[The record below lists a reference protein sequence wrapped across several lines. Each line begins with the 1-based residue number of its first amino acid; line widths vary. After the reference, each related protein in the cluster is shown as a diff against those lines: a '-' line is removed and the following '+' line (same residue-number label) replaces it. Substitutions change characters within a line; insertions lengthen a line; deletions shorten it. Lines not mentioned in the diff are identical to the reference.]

1 MQIVYVF
8 CALSVVTDDG
18 MARIKRRGMLAGL
31 WLADWETC
39 ETLKSA
45 CNLTNVA
52 WGFRLLKGMDWTS

>member
-8 CALSVVTDDG
+8 CALDG
-18 MARIKRRGMLAGL
+18 VMDEVNGKLKRRGSLPGL

-52 WGFRLLKGMDWTS
+52 WGFRLLKGMHWTS